1 MDSSEKP
8 TTTRSKFSKTFHK
21 VITLKSAT
29 KNFSSNGFCLS
40 MPNHDKSK
48 NGHEFTKDESRSRNR
63 AALEAFISKLF
74 ATIST
79 IKASY
84 AELQMAQ
91 FPCYNIDGIQSA
103 DKDIVDE
110 LRRLSELK
118 QSFLNKDIN
127 SSPPHV
133 TLLLT
138 EIQEQQS
145 LMKMY
150 QITIK
155 KMEGQLEAKETQ
167 ISSLRKDLQETNLSN
182 KSLEKTLNSS
192 GCFSVL
198 DNINISSCNPKD
210 FILVLH
216 YALKSVRNFVKIL
229 VTQMENS
236 NWDIDSAVHAIHPN
250 IQFPN
255 RTHRCFVF
263 ESFVC
268 QEMFKDFDTPAF
280 SLLNDQ
286 YFPYYVDQFRKLK
299 SASAIHFLNQYPNS
313 LFGKFTRSKYLRLI
327 HPKMEASFYGNLN
340 QRKLVNSW
348 GCPETT
354 FFAAFGEMARRIWIL
369 HCLAFSFDQEVS
381 VFQVGKDCRF
391 SEMYMESVTSE
402 VFMDRDSEVTVA
414 FTVVPGFKIGNM
426 VVQSQVYL
434 APANY

>member
-29 KNFSSNGFCLS
+29 KNLSNNGFCLS
-40 MPNHDKSK
+40 ISHDKSK

-118 QSFLNKDIN
+118 QCFLNKDIN

-167 ISSLRKDLQETNLSN
+167 ISSIRKDLQETILIN

-198 DNINISSCNPKD
+198 DNINISSCSNPKD

-229 VTQMENS
+229 VSQMESS

-255 RTHRCFVF
+255 KTHKCFVF

-299 SASAIHFLNQYPNS
+299 SANAVYFLNQYPNS

-354 FFAAFGEMARRIWIL
+354 FFAAFSEMARRIWIL

-402 VFMDRDSEVTVA
+402 VFMDRDSQVTVA

-434 APANY
+434 APASY